1 MTPTSR
7 VGSTRSSGTRGGT
20 GSNQEGVRRHNL
32 GTLLHHVHRT
42 GQISRAEL
50 TTSMGLNRSTIAALV
65 TELESLGVTEQ
76 TKPSS
81 ESRQGA
87 GRPSVDVRPSPGG
100 PYAVAVDVGVDRVVV
115 ARVGLGGVVQRRA
128 LSPLVGEPDPAE
140 VTKTV
145 QEMVSYVVGDAPT
158 SSVLVGVGVGVPG
171 LVRRSD
177 GLVRIAPNLGWRDA
191 PFATML
197 GDELGLGVPVSIGND
212 ADLGAL
218 AEHQRGAGVGLS
230 DVIYVCGNIGVGA
243 GVIAS
248 GERVAGA
255 GGYAG
260 EIGHLPYL
268 PGGHECHC
276 GNRGCWETEVGAIA
290 IAKAIGWPLD
300 QVLSLGEQL
309 DAYTT
314 APAELRAIGTH
325 LGRGLAMLVNMLN
338 PQVIVLG
345 GYLGS
350 LFPLVQPEVSQ
361 ALHAV
366 ALQAPS
372 ESVGLRVPGLG
383 RDSVLLGAAEI
394 AFDELF
400 VDPVAS
406 LAQGRSDVAAL
417 LRS

>member
-1 MTPTSR
+1 MSPTAR
-7 VGSTRSSGTRGGT
+7 VGTARGGT
-20 GSNQEGVRRHNL
+20 GTNQESVRRHNL
-32 GTLLHHVHRT
+32 GTLLHHVHRA

-50 TTSMGLNRSTIAALV
+50 TTLMALNRSAIAALV
-65 TELESLGVTEQ
+65 SELESLGLTEQ

-87 GRPSVDVRPSPGG
+87 GRPSADVGPSPAG
-100 PYAVAVDVGVDRVVV
+100 PYVVAVDVGVDRVVV

-128 LSPLVGEPDPAE
+128 FAPIVGEPGAMLMA
-140 VTKTV
+140 KTV
-145 QEMVSYVVGDAPT
+145 LELTHEVVADAPAT
-158 SSVLVGVGVGVPG
+158 SPLIGIGISVPG

-177 GLVRIAPNLGWRDA
+177 GLVRIAPNLGWRDV
-191 PFATML
+191 PFASMVA
-197 GDELGLGVPVSIGND
+197 DELGLGVSVFIGND

-218 AEHQRGAGVGLS
+218 AEHQRGAGVGLA
-230 DVIYVCGNIGVGA
+230 DLIYVCGNIGVGA
-243 GVIAS
+243 GVIA
-248 GERVAGA
+248 GGARMAGA

-260 EIGHLPYL
+260 EVGHLPYL
-268 PGGHECHC
+268 PDGRDCHC

-309 DAYTT
+309 DSYAI
-314 APAELRAIGTH
+314 APPELRVIGVH
-325 LGRGLAMLVNMLN
+325 LGRGLAMLVNVLN

-345 GYLGS
+345 GYLAS

-361 ALHAV
+361 TLHTV

-372 ESVGLRVPGLG
+372 ESVGLRLPGLG

-394 AFDELF
+394 AFDDLF
-400 VDPVAS
+400 IDPVAS
-406 LAQGRSDVAAL
+406 LAQARTDVVTL
-417 LRS
+417 LGG